1 MSFDQISK
9 EKAKILGACVGHIIS
24 YLVRKR
30 KWDFLQIGFSALPL
44 VAGERF

>member
-9 EKAKILGACVGHIIS
+9 EKAKILGACVDCIIP

-30 KWDFLQIGFSALPL
+30 KWNFCILQIRRVQAACG
-44 VAGERF
+44 